1 MQFSWPILPPPKSSK
16 GQLFGANRGRHT
28 GLDMGTGGN
37 TVLAP
42 ANGIVR
48 VATLTHDSRG
58 RILHIDHGADASGV
72 SWQTRYYHLAQHL
85 VRKGDSIVAGQPIAI
100 VGMSGLPRPWPHLH
114 FEVRQN
120 GIAIDPQYVLIGSPE
135 GQPGV

>member
-1 MQFSWPILPPPKSSK
+1 MQFSWPIVPPPRSSK

-37 TVLAP
+37 MVLAP

-48 VATLTHDSRG
+48 VATLTRDSRG
-58 RILHIDHGADASGV
+58 RALHIDHGTDAAGA
-72 SWQTRYYHLAQHL
+72 WQTRYYHLEQFL
-85 VRKGDSIVAGQPIAI
+85 VRKGQQVVMGQPIAV
-100 VGMSGLPRPWPHLH
+100 VGMSGLPHPWPHLH
-114 FEVRQN
+114 FEVRRN
-120 GIAIDPQYVLIGSPE
+120 GVAIDPQYLLTGIT